1 MVCSTLAD
9 CAAGSACRTDGRKY
23 VTLHG
28 SLDFIRSAR
37 AGQVTARARVEHR
50 GRTTCLVSITVD
62 DGAGTVYAS
71 GRFTFFCT
79 GPL

>member
-1 MVCSTLAD
+1 MSHEELMRLA
-9 CAAGSACRTDGRKY
+9 
-23 VTLHG
+23 LEE
-28 SLDFIRSAR
+28 
-37 AGQVTARARVEHR
+37 AGQAAREGEVPVGAVLARQGQVIARARVKHR

-79 GPL
+79 GTL